1 MLRLVRDESGLVLA
15 LAVIMIVLI
24 GVLGAG
30 LLVFV
35 QRDLEAVIK
44 VNQGQRAFGV
54 AEAGVQVARQQL
66 LAQKTIGNYDV
77 DSSTDPDYYGSACD
91 VAEES
96 EDSEWSP
103 EGATRT
109 FADGRFNVTIRWLN
123 VDPAAPAGCA
133 APEAMP
139 EAGVDYFRVVSTGA
153 YGDAKRTI
161 EAIYETYDL
170 GVPRGLFSP
179 GSIEI
184 SGTASVEGVGLFS
197 LQDVTINGSPTLS
210 GTDLAYGDW
219 ATDPTTGDPN
229 PYNDVPRETAAT
241 GIGASGD
248 IDDGEQVSGRDYDRN
263 STPVL
268 EYPAGTGSVTFPFDP
283 GVEPD
288 LDLLAR
294 AAELQENLT
303 TTEAGAYDVTDWPA
317 DSTDQTVVY
326 VRFTGG
332 TGDHGANWRVRGG
345 CTDDPP
351 KRGTLV
357 IENGNLTVQPNTALL
372 DGVVLVRGGQAAG
385 GTYSNPEDAC
395 FEGFASA
402 DGGIE
407 IAGSVLSDGALNL
420 TDRPGFYGVRLW
432 SWRECYSA
440 DCI

>member
-1 MLRLVRDESGLVLA
+1 V
-15 LAVIMIVLI
+15 
-24 GVLGAG
+24 
-30 LLVFV
+30 
-35 QRDLEAVIK
+35 
-44 VNQGQRAFGV
+44 V
-54 AEAGVQVARQQL
+54 A
-66 LAQKTIGNYDV
+66 
-77 DSSTDPDYYGSACD
+77 
-91 VAEES
+91 
-96 EDSEWSP
+96 
-103 EGATRT
+103 
-109 FADGRFNVTIRWLN
+109 FADGRFKVTIRWLN
-123 VDPAAPAGCA
+123 ADPAAPGGCA
-133 APEAMP
+133 APEATP

-179 GSIEI
+179 GGIEV

-229 PYNDVPRETAAT
+229 PYNDVPRETTAT
-241 GIGASGD
+241 GIGAAGD

-294 AAELQENLT
+294 TAELQGNLT

-317 DSTDQTVVY
+317 DSTDETVVY

-332 TGDHGANWRVRGG
+332 IGDHGANWRVPGG

-372 DGVVLVRGGQAAG
+372 DGVVLVRGGPAAG

-440 DCI
+440 DCR